1 MGRAMTLTITTTPT
15 SDAGRP
21 SRTQVAVSRSPG
33 GGRVSVWLDA
43 DGPADRPVVRPVL
56 LSSDERGARVCL
68 VPEGALL
75 LAGDRVEIT
84 ISVGPGVRLELVE
97 PAGTVA
103 YAMDGDRATW
113 DVAIDLAVDATV
125 VWAGEPFVVAA
136 GAEVSR
142 STSVRLGLGAR
153 AALRETVVLGRHG
166 EVSGRL
172 DQHLTAIGA
181 GGRPV
186 LSEALEVGP
195 RSSPLLLGGARVMG
209 SVVLLGVTLPVR
221 AVADETRFDLD
232 EGGSLVRVLS
242 LDAHRAMLTESWRL
256 AREAVA

>member
-1 MGRAMTLTITTTPT
+1 MTLTITTTPT

-21 SRTQVAVSRSPG
+21 SRTQVAVSRAAG

-56 LSSDERGARVCL
+56 LSSDEHGARVCL

-75 LAGDRVEIT
+75 LAGDRIEIT
-84 ISVGPGVRLELVE
+84 ISVGSGVRLELVE

-113 DVAIDLAVDATV
+113 DVAIDLDVDAAV

-136 GAEVSR
+136 GADVTR
-142 STSVRLGLGAR
+142 STTVRLGVGAR
-153 AALRETVVLGRHG
+153 AALREIVVLGRHG
-166 EVSGRL
+166 EASGRL
-172 DQHLTAIGA
+172 EQHLTATGP

-195 RSSPLLLGGARVMG
+195 GSSRLLLGGARIVG
-209 SVVLLGVTLPVR
+209 SVIALGATLPES
-221 AVADETRFDLD
+221 APADGTRFDLD
-232 EGGSLVRVLS
+232 EGGTVVRALGVE
-242 LDAHRAMLTESWRL
+242 AHRATLATSWGL
-256 AREAVA
+256 AREPVA